1 MVLGVALR
9 GRARDTWFVGNVR
22 AERAAPQEAPA
33 NPSAAP
39 GDLELVRAFVNTL
52 DIEAGTDALGTP
64 DAARNWLAGRG
75 SRVSRL
81 RRTDLDRLL
90 RVREAIRDAVSARGE
105 AGEAEAL
112 RRLNRIAA
120 AHPLTVRLGGQGHV
134 PLAPTGPGIDGFIE
148 RVLALVAAS
157 TIDGTWLRLKA
168 CPNGGCRWLF
178 FDHSRNGSRTWCSM
192 GMCGSRAKMRAY
204 RSRRRANA

>member
-1 MVLGVALR
+1 MS
-9 GRARDTWFVGNVR
+9 NVR
-22 AERAAPQEAPA
+22 AVRTAPQEAPA

-39 GDLELVRAFVNTL
+39 GELELVRAFVNTL

-64 DAARNWLAGRG
+64 DAARDWLAGHG
-75 SRVSRL
+75 SRAVRL

-90 RVREAIRDAVSARGE
+90 RVREAIRDAVGARGE
-105 AGEAEAL
+105 AGETEAL

-120 AHPLTVRLGGQGHV
+120 AHPLTVRLGGPGDV

-168 CPNGGCRWLF
+168 CPNDRCRWLF

-192 GMCGSRAKMRAY
+192 GVCGSRAKMRTY

>member
-1 MVLGVALR
+1 MS
-9 GRARDTWFVGNVR
+9 NVR
-22 AERAAPQEAPA
+22 AVRAAPQEAPA

-39 GDLELVRAFVNTL
+39 GELELVRAFVNTL

-64 DAARNWLAGRG
+64 DAARDWLAGHG
-75 SRVSRL
+75 SRAVRL

-90 RVREAIRDAVSARGE
+90 RVREAIRDAVGARGE
-105 AGEAEAL
+105 AGETEAL

-120 AHPLTVRLGGQGHV
+120 AHPLTVRLGGPGDV

-168 CPNGGCRWLF
+168 CPNDRCRWLF

-192 GMCGSRAKMRAY
+192 GVCGSRAKMRTY

>member
-1 MVLGVALR
+1 M
-9 GRARDTWFVGNVR
+9 
-22 AERAAPQEAPA
+22 
-33 NPSAAP
+33 
-39 GDLELVRAFVNTL
+39 RAFVNTL

-64 DAARNWLAGRG
+64 DAARDWLAGHG
-75 SRVSRL
+75 CRVSRL
-81 RRTDLDRLL
+81 PEADLDRLL
-90 RVREAIRDAVSARGE
+90 RVREAIRDAVGARGE
-105 AGEAEAL
+105 AGETEAL
-112 RRLNRIAA
+112 RRLNRIAT
-120 AHPLTVRLGGQGHV
+120 AHPLTVRLGGPGDV

-168 CPNGGCRWLF
+168 CPNDRCRWLF

-192 GMCGSRAKMRAY
+192 GVCGSRAKMRTY